1 MPTFNN
7 HRSFSLSIY
16 VALQPYVGRWPLF
29 QFLDL
34 FTQSVEL
41 LGRGIIP
48 SQGRYLHIGQ
58 HKHRIN
64 AHRHPCLKWG

>member
-1 MPTFNN
+1 MAP
-7 HRSFSLSIY
+7 
-16 VALQPYVGRWPLF
+16 QPFVGPWLLF

-34 FTQSVEL
+34 FTQSMGL
-41 LGRGIIP
+41 LVRGISL

-64 AHRHPCLKWG
+64 AHRHPCFKWDSNPQS